1 MLTALVSLASAASD
15 AASLSLAL
23 EANADAEGLSLAF
36 LEANADAEGVRVL
49 PSGLQY
55 RVLVHGPGTV
65 SPATDTPVE
74 MHWEGY
80 TATTFNATPT
90 GAPFYSTYAG
100 DGPMPLTPQE
110 GTSAW
115 EEALQ
120 FMCEGDKWEVAVPS
134 QLGYGD
140 EGMEGIVAP
149 GEALV
154 YVLELVRIE
163 GSNAV
168 PRRNPEEE
176 LHAAE
181 EALQR
186 WEDLDGGT
194 GLTRLHDTAEA
205 TTADPMARR
214 ALKAWAAAQG
224 PGRPL
229 VLALLRRPLAGVL
242 LAAFLES
249 AAAHAGERAAYA
261 YSAESYFVESPL
273 ERHLGLTAPAVFVST
288 DGGETWARCAAGLDT
303 PAWSHAPLTLL
314 EPRMDAEGKPAP
326 PSVAVVREA
335 LELCVFD
342 GAEPSGTAQL
352 HGEEL

>member
-1 MLTALVSLASAASD
+1 MLTLLTSLASTASD
-15 AASLSLAL
+15 VSSL
-23 EANADAEGLSLAF
+23 GLAF
-36 LEANADAEGVRVL
+36 LETNADAAGVRVL

-55 RVLVHGPGTV
+55 RVLSHGTGTL

-80 TATTFNATPT
+80 TATAFNATPP

-120 FMCEGDKWEVAVPS
+120 FMCEGDKWEVMVPS

-163 GSNAV
+163 GSNAG

-194 GLTRLHDTAEA
+194 GLTRLDDTTGAMA
-205 TTADPMARR
+205 ADPVARR
-214 ALKAWAAAQG
+214 ALAAWAAAQH
-224 PGRPL
+224 PERPL

-261 YSAESYFVESPL
+261 YSAETFYLESAL
-273 ERHLGLTAPAVFVST
+273 ERHLDLVAPAVFVSP
-288 DGGETWARCAAGLDT
+288 DRGETWVRCAAGLDT

-314 EPRMDAEGKPAP
+314 EPRMDAEGRPAP

-342 GAEPSGTAQL
+342 GAEPSRTAQV